1 MTVKAATVVAKSEWV
16 PRYNYYP
23 TRNFADHL
31 AGIKRKDPVGFQR
44 IIAVI
49 DRLLDNPEDADG
61 VMKGEHR
68 GRFKKYVGRKDYR
81 LIYYYCELC
90 RKPNEKL
97 TIACEHCERIAK
109 ASVIFFEVYHKKD
122 KNKLKRSG
130 F

>member
-1 MTVKAATVVAKSEWV
+1 MEFESFEQALQLCMTMEEGSPE
-16 PRYNYYP
+16 
-23 TRNFADHL
+23 
-31 AGIKRKDPVGFQR
+31 QQER

-109 ASVIFFEVYHKKD
+109 ASVIFFEVYHKND